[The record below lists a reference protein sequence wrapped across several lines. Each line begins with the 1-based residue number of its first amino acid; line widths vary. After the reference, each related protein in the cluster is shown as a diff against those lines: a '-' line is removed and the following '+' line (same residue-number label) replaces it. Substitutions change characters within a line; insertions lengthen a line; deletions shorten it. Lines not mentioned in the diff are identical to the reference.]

1 MAENNQSLALQFCE
15 DPKIISK
22 FGYVEKID
30 MFVEYDETFSYFRIV
45 GKKEMSRKI
54 HLYVAHQVKKNITM
68 ALVDDVIK
76 QIKNFL
82 MLRFED
88 VISPY
93 LGLKDFKIL
102 DTTDFSVIP
111 ASSNIPCFHHIP
123 LASSELESGNNIETP
138 LFSTFLQEVLI
149 DKKGNPDPQLHL
161 LLQEIFGYILLPTLE
176 AHASFFFVGKGGN
189 GKSVVLDA
197 LRAMMGGDTFCD
209 SKSIENL
216 TTNQFAVA
224 DLLGKRLN
232 ICAEEESK
240 FIKSD
245 KFKALVAGDA
255 VSVRRLYEQG
265 FTWIPTV
272 KYVYSTNQIPS
283 FAGFNTGLLRRILIV
298 PFHYEVTAEKKDTTL
313 SRRIIQSELGG
324 ITQWAIEGARRL
336 IKNGYRFATSEAV
349 EKTKKEFEEQL
360 SSAIQFYNDKFTTDA
375 NRGSPE
381 EVVKEHLYEEY
392 VAWCMAKGKK
402 SLNYFNFFTDLIT
415 GKKITDEQYEQ
426 SSVPVV
432 RIRTG
437 YTTPNVF

>member
-1 MAENNQSLALQFCE
+1 MAENNQTLALQFCE
-15 DPKIISK
+15 DPDIISK

-30 MFVEYDETFSYFRIV
+30 MFVVYDETFSYFRLV

-54 HLYVAHQVKKNITM
+54 HLYVANQVKKNITM

-93 LGLKDFKIL
+93 LGLKDFTIL
-102 DTTDFSVIP
+102 DTTDFSIIP

-123 LASSELESGNNIETP
+123 LKSTDLPDDVTLATP
-138 LFSTFLQEVLI
+138 MFTNFLNEVMV
-149 DKKGNPDPQLHL
+149 DKRGNPDPKLQL

-197 LRAMMGGDTFCD
+197 LRAMMGGEIFCD
-209 SKSIENL
+209 SKSIETL

-283 FAGFNTGLLRRILIV
+283 FAGFNTGLLRRIWIV
-298 PFHYEVTAEKKDTTL
+298 PFHYEVTAEKKDTSL
-313 SRRIIQSELGG
+313 GRKIIQQELGG
-324 ITQWAIEGARRL
+324 ITKWAIEGAKRL
-336 IKNGYRFATSEAV
+336 IANGYRFTVSEAV

-360 SSAIQFYNDKFTTDA
+360 SSAVQFFNDKFETEA

-381 EVVKEHLYEEY
+381 DVVKEHVYEEY
-392 VAWCMAKGKK
+392 VAWCTSKGKK
-402 SLNYFNFFTDLIT
+402 SLNYYNFFQDLIT

-426 SSVPVV
+426 SSVPLV
-432 RIRTG
+432 RIRKG
-437 YTTPNVF
+437 YPTSNVF

>member
-1 MAENNQSLALQFCE
+1 MAENNQTLALQFCE
-15 DPKIISK
+15 EPEVISK

-30 MFVEYDETFSYFRIV
+30 TFVIYDETFSYFRMV

-54 HLYVAHQVKKNITM
+54 HLYIANKVKKNITM
-68 ALVDDVIK
+68 SLVDDVIK

-93 LGLKDFKIL
+93 LGLKDFMIL
-102 DTTDFSVIP
+102 DTTDFSIIP
-111 ASSNIPCFHHIP
+111 ASSNIPCFHHIQ
-123 LASSELESGNNIETP
+123 LASTELNKDMEMP
-138 LFSTFLQEVLI
+138 LFSNFLQEVLI
-149 DKKGNPDPQLHL
+149 DKKGNHDPKLHL
-161 LLQEIFGYILLPTLE
+161 LVQEIFGYILLPTLE

-189 GKSVVLDA
+189 GKSVVLDS
-197 LRAMMGGDTFCD
+197 LRAMMGGETFCD
-209 SKSIENL
+209 SKSIETL

-283 FAGFNTGLLRRILIV
+283 FAGFNTGLLRRICIV
-298 PFHYEVTAEKKDTTL
+298 PFHYEVTADKKDTSL
-313 SRRIIQSELGG
+313 SRRIMQSELGG
-324 ITQWAIEGARRL
+324 ITRWAIEGAKRL
-336 IKNGYRFATSEAV
+336 VANGYRFTVSEAV

-360 SSAIQFYNDKFTTDA
+360 SSAIQFFNDKFTTDS

-381 EVVKEHLYEEY
+381 DVVKEHLYEEY
-392 VAWCMAKGKK
+392 VAWCVAKGKK
-402 SLNYFNFFTDLIT
+402 SLNYYNFFQDLIT
-415 GKKITDEQYEQ
+415 GKKITDEQYESSSVPLIRIRAGYTTQ
-426 SSVPVV
+426 SSV
-432 RIRTG
+432 
-437 YTTPNVF
+437 